1 MWFFTANQNMIII
14 LKELAKKLE
23 GEFNCLG
30 ETIEKYKTFS
40 VQTTKEGKSIFNNGK
55 ETTKIIF

>member
-1 MWFFTANQNMIII
+1 MVFHSESKHDYHFKGTS
-14 LKELAKKLE
+14 KKLE